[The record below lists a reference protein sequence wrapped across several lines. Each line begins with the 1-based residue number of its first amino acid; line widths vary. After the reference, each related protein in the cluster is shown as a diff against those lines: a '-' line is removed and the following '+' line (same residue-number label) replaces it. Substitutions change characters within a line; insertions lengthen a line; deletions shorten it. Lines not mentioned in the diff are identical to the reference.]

1 MTYLKSVGTL
11 ILLMVLA
18 TVLPVFAL
26 DSGLLSAEWTQIL
39 STHNL
44 DGLFLLTLTT
54 LWVSWLWLRGKLS
67 AGDWA
72 LMFGVAAVSV
82 FAVFLLAFSAP
93 PLAAAITDL
102 WPLFG
107 GVMIGY
113 ADARRRKAAPEAA
126 PEAAAEIAAP
136 EAAADV
142 TETAAAAEEAADSSD
157 ADASDNAGETGTDDD
172 SKTV

>member
-1 MTYLKSVGTL
+1 MTYLKSLGTL

-44 DGLFLLTLTT
+44 DGLFLLTLTS
-54 LWVSWLWLRGKLS
+54 LWVSWLCLRGKLA

-82 FAVFLLAFSAP
+82 VAVFLLAFSAP
-93 PLAAAITDL
+93 PLATAITDL

-107 GVMIGY
+107 GLMIGY

-142 TETAAAAEEAADSSD
+142 TETEAAAEEAAD
-157 ADASDNAGETGTDDD
+157 NTGETGTDDD